1 MLDTLHSGLQ
11 VLNQILD
18 AGNVITASSLL
29 LYALTFNPR
38 ELVARSFALVLGC
51 ISVTY
56 FGDVL
61 AGTATFASEQE
72 MWLRLQW
79 LGVAFLPAAFLH
91 LSDALL
97 ASTGRPSKGRR
108 KAAVWISYVISTLT
122 FALVGFTD
130 LVVEDL
136 VPTGAAVFLG
146 GGVLFPAFVLY
157 LFFGFGFAGVN
168 LVRAFRR
175 CLTRTSRRRMAYLM
189 VGSLGPVLGG
199 IPFLTISGPG
209 LVNFPFVFEVLLL
222 VTNGSV
228 AFLLV
233 LMAYA
238 VAYFGVSYPDRV
250 VKSRLFQWILRG
262 PVVASTVLAVT
273 VLAARAGRVLGFP
286 DSRMV
291 PFLMIATILSMQY
304 VITLIREP
312 IERWLFYGQDR
323 DDILRLQVLEGRLLT
338 TGDLQQYLEA
348 ILNAVVDVTGSP
360 SAFIAALGDEGLE
373 LEVAVGEDDPLRTE
387 EELPTVVL
395 PDEGQEVEGIG
406 TLFAWDIYWL
416 LPLQP
421 EDSEDVMGLLGIR
434 RVDDELDLAQAEV
447 DSLRSL
453 VDRATVALADRLL
466 QKHVF
471 EAVDRLVPHV
481 EEIQRVRAAARYGG
495 TDALTE
501 SLEGVHTEADLAALV
516 KDALGHYWGGP
527 RLTRSPL
534 MGLRVVRETLDEQP
548 GNPVNALRAVLQRGI
563 ERVKPPGERRFT
575 AEWMLYNILEMKFV
589 EGRKVRDVAMR
600 LAMSEADLYRKQ
612 RVAIEQVARAIAD
625 MEREAAARAN
635 ESENGSRGEN
645 DQSLA

>member
-1 MLDTLHSGLQ
+1 MMESLLAGLQ
-11 VLNQILD
+11 VFNEIID
-18 AGNVITASSLL
+18 AGNAITAISLL

-51 ISVTY
+51 VSVVY

-61 AGTATFASEQE
+61 AATNSIASEQE

-79 LGVAFLPAAFLH
+79 LGVCFLPATLLH

-97 ASTGRPSKGRR
+97 ASTGRPSRGRR
-108 KAAVWISYVISTLT
+108 KFAVRLSYVLSTAA
-122 FALVGFTD
+122 FALVGFSD
-130 LVVEDL
+130 LITSELVEVDS
-136 VPTGAAVFLG
+136 TAFMGAGA
-146 GGVLFPAFVLY
+146 LFPLFLLY
-157 LFFGFGFAGVN
+157 LLFDLSFAGVN
-168 LVRAFRR
+168 LARAYRR
-175 CLTRTSRRRMAYLM
+175 CLTRSSRRRMTYLM
-189 VGSLGPVLGG
+189 VGSLGPVLGSV
-199 IPFLTISGPG
+199 PVLTITGPALVG
-209 LVNFPFVFEVLLL
+209 LPFVFEGLLF

-238 VAYFGVSYPDRV
+238 VAYFGVSFPDRI

-262 PVVASTVLAVT
+262 PVVVSTTLAITVVTGRAS
-273 VLAARAGRVLGFP
+273 RVLGFP
-286 DSRMV
+286 DSRLV
-291 PFLMIATILSMQY
+291 PFAMVASLLLLQY
-304 VITLIREP
+304 VITLIRSP

-323 DDILRLQVLEGRLLT
+323 DDIMRLQVLEERLLT

-348 ILNAVVDVTGSP
+348 ILNAVVDVTGAP
-360 SAFIAALGDEGLE
+360 SAFVAALGEEGLE
-373 LEVAVGEDDPLRTE
+373 LEVAVGEDDPLRSE

-395 PDEGQEVEGIG
+395 PEEGEEIEGLG
-406 TLFAWDIYWL
+406 TLFAWDVFWVV
-416 LPLQP
+416 PLQP
-421 EDSEDVMGLLGIR
+421 GDSDDAQGMLGFR
-434 RVDDELDLAQAEV
+434 RLDDDLELGEEEI
-447 DSLRSL
+447 DSLRLL
-453 VDRATVALADRLL
+453 VNRATVALSDRVL
-466 QKHVF
+466 QRQVF
-471 EAVDRLVPHV
+471 NVVDRLVPHV
-481 EEIQRVRAAARYGG
+481 EEIQRIRAAARYGS

-534 MGLRVVRETLDEQP
+534 MGLRVVREALEEHGDS
-548 GNPVNALRAVLQRGI
+548 PVNALRAVLKQGI
-563 ERVKPPGERRFT
+563 ERVKPPGDRRFT

-625 MEREAAARAN
+625 MEREAAARAADDGRATD
-635 ESENGSRGEN
+635 EN
-645 DQSLA
+645 LA

>member
-1 MLDTLHSGLQ
+1 MLNSIQAGLQ
-11 VLNQILD
+11 VFNQILD
-18 AGNVITASSLL
+18 AGNAITAFSLL

-38 ELVARSFALVLGC
+38 ELVARSFALLLGC
-51 ISVTY
+51 VSFAY

-61 AGTATFASEQE
+61 AGTTMVASEQE

-79 LGVAFLPAAFLH
+79 LGVCFLPAALLH

-97 ASTGRPSKGRR
+97 ASTGRPSQGRR
-108 KAAVWISYVISTLT
+108 SFAVRFSYVLSTAA

-130 LVVEDL
+130 LIVDEL
-136 VPTGAAVFLG
+136 VSTGLTAFMGAGL
-146 GGVLFPAFVLY
+146 LFPIFLLY
-157 LFFGFGFAGVN
+157 LLFDVSFAGVN

-199 IPFLTISGPG
+199 VPFLTISGPV
-209 LVNFPFVFEVLLL
+209 LVEFPYLSQGLLL

-250 VKSRLFQWILRG
+250 VKSRLSQWILRG

-273 VLAARAGRVLGFP
+273 VLTNRASNLLGFP
-286 DSRMV
+286 DSRAV
-291 PFLMIATILSMQY
+291 PFVMIATLLSMQY
-304 VITLIREP
+304 LITLIRGP

-323 DDILRLQVLEGRLLT
+323 DDIMRLQVLEERLLT

-348 ILNAVVDVTGSP
+348 VLNAVVDVTGSP
-360 SAFIAALGDEGLE
+360 SAFIAALGEDGLE
-373 LEVAVGEDDPLRTE
+373 LEVAVGEDDPLRSE
-387 EELPTVVL
+387 AELPTVVL
-395 PDEGQEVEGIG
+395 PEEGEQVEGLG
-406 TLFAWDIYWL
+406 TLFAWDVYWL

-421 EDSEDVMGLLGIR
+421 DDSQEVMGLLGIR
-434 RVDDELDLAQAEV
+434 RDNGEFSLAQPELV
-447 DSLRSL
+447 SLNSL

-466 QKHVF
+466 QRHVF
-471 EAVDRLVPHV
+471 DVVDRLVPHV
-481 EEIQRVRAAARYGG
+481 EEIQRIRAAARYGG
-495 TDALTE
+495 TDALTQA
-501 SLEGVHTEADLAALV
+501 LEGVHTEADLAGLV

-534 MGLRVVRETLDEQP
+534 IGLRVVREALDEHD
-548 GNPVNALRAVLQRGI
+548 GNPVNALRSVLQQGI

-612 RVAIEQVARAIAD
+612 RVAIEEVARAIAD
-625 MEREAAARAN
+625 MEREAAARATDSGDSS
-635 ESENGSRGEN
+635 SEN
-645 DQSLA
+645 LA